1 MSLEWHSFLAEGQC
15 LGIPT
20 GSWWPLNLANQVL
33 LQIFSIIRKI
43 LQPGPALRTT
53 LTSHTVLL
61 ACSREVPGP
70 DGCSLEKEIQISQV
84 RGAITSLGYEMSS
97 RPVSYT
103 E

>member
-1 MSLEWHSFLAEGQC
+1 M
-15 LGIPT
+15 

-33 LQIFSIIRKI
+33 LQIFSIIGKI

-53 LTSHTVLL
+53 LTSHTVRL

-70 DGCSLEKEIQISQV
+70 DSCSLEEEIQISQV
-84 RGAITSLGYEMSS
+84 RGAMTSLGYEMSS